1 MVSYSYAAEMT
12 ILFNSADYYDKKF
25 TMMIM
30 MMMIMMMI
38 MKNYFDIIMILIQI

>member
-25 TMMIM
+25 TMM
-30 MMMIMMMI
+30 MIMMMI

>member
-12 ILFNSADYYDKKF
+12 ILFNSADYYDKNF
-25 TMMIM
+25 TMMM

-38 MKNYFDIIMILIQI
+38 MKNYFDIMILILI